1 MRFFALAAGFDGTL
15 ARNGRYDERCVEAL
29 RALAA
34 TGRKLILVTARE
46 LRELLEIFP
55 EARIFDFIVAENGAV
70 MHRSATRE
78 SEILAQAPSE
88 ILLQELRRRGVEPL
102 FVGSSAIK
110 TAIHNEG
117 EARAAIE
124 KLQLDCQLVIN
135 DRSLI
140 ILPAGV
146 NKASGVREA
155 LRELGL
161 SPHNLAVIGDA
172 QNDLAMFQL
181 AEHSVAVQ
189 NADPLLKQ
197 CADRTTRGA
206 YCDGF
211 LEFCRDLMD
220 SDLSYAQPKVRVALG
235 RRNEFEEFSLAPYFD
250 SLLVCGARGQGK
262 RAFCQALFSKLLTHG
277 YQCCLVGVS
286 TTAEMTMPGIEL
298 FGSTHEAPRLS
309 AIMSALEQSTSVA
322 VNLAALPA
330 ESRPVFIDTLLLQL
344 QALHDRVGRPH
355 SVLIQQAH
363 WFFAGGIAPAF
374 ATRLSEMTV
383 VYESGEPE
391 RLPPDLLQG
400 VSNVM
405 AFGNNASIPDQF
417 ADFGMTMQ
425 VTVEVPSPSLGQSHG
440 HANGTMSIPAHVWIR
455 SQRSTRRDP
464 LQAIAGGAACAIPE
478 LRPSES
484 DATLPS
490 DEVSSFSGY

>member
-15 ARNGRYDERCVEAL
+15 ARNGRYDERCIEAL

-55 EARIFDFIVAENGAV
+55 EARIFDYIIAENGAIL
-70 MHRSATRE
+70 HRSATRE

-88 ILLQELRRRGVEPL
+88 ILLQELRRRSVEPL
-102 FVGSSAIK
+102 IVGSAAIK
-110 TAIHNEG
+110 TSILNEA

-124 KLQLDCQLVIN
+124 KLQLDCQIIVN

-146 NKASGVREA
+146 NKASGIKEA

-181 AEHSVAVQ
+181 AEHSVAVD
-189 NADPLLKQ
+189 NADPLIKQ

-206 YCDGF
+206 FCDGF
-211 LEFCRDLMD
+211 LELCRDLMD
-220 SDLSYAQPKVRVALG
+220 GDLAYAQPKVRIALG

-250 SLLVCGARGQGK
+250 SLLVCGVRGQGK
-262 RAFCQALFSKLLTHG
+262 RAYCQALFTKLLTHG

-286 TTAEMTMPGIEL
+286 TSAEASIPGVES
-298 FGSTHEAPRLS
+298 FGSAHEAPRLS
-309 AIMSALEQSTSVA
+309 AIMAALEQSASVA

-330 ESRPVFIDTLLLQL
+330 ESRPVFTDTLLLQL

-355 SVLIQQAH
+355 SVLIHQAH

-383 VYESGEPE
+383 VYETGEPE
-391 RLPPDLLQG
+391 RLPAELLQG
-400 VSNVM
+400 VSTVI
-405 AFGNNASIPDQF
+405 AFGDNAVIPQQF
-417 ADFGMTMQ
+417 SGFGMTMK
-425 VTVEVPSPSLGQSHG
+425 VAVDVPGQ
-440 HANGTMSIPAHVWIR
+440 ANGIMSVPAHVWIR

-464 LQAIAGGAACAIPE
+464 LQAIAGGAACAIPD

-484 DATLPS
+484 GVTLPS